1 MAEHLEKLQK
11 QEKNAALMSS
21 VSLGAAMLTMA
32 LWGWTPLKTTIPA
45 LTILTLFVSFVIL
58 AIAGAGFRI
67 YRGIQVR
74 ALKAKIADTD

>member
-1 MAEHLEKLQK
+1 MPEHLKQLQK

-21 VSLGAAMLTMA
+21 VSLGAAMLSMA
-32 LWGWTPLKTTIPA
+32 LWGWTPLKTIIPA
-45 LTILTLFVSFVIL
+45 FTILTVFVSFVIL